1 MNDMRHGEMSS
12 MKMFHQTNEL
22 NDGRLTLTGGYV
34 AEPVAGVLAGDHRCA
49 SQPVACLTG
58 VMARVTV
65 RHVRTSDSSVCNLVT
80 DCTFYVEQLG
90 VVDRRQTR
98 AAHVTCV
105 TSSIII
111 NIKQLS
117 CESSNRD
124 CCSVQL

>member
-1 MNDMRHGEMSS
+1 

-34 AEPVAGVLAGDHRCA
+34 AEPVAGVLTGENRCA

-58 VMARVTV
+58 VVTRVTV
-65 RHVRTSDSSVCNLVT
+65 RHVRTSDSRVFNLVT
-80 DCTFYVEQLG
+80 DCTFYVEQLR
-90 VVDRRQTR
+90 VVDHRQAR

-111 NIKQLS
+111 NIKAI
-117 CESSNRD
+117 
-124 CCSVQL
+124 